1 MIFIYLIDRAFLGL
15 MVLEMLAK
23 VVFEMHAFLNLPVLE
38 MPCLY
43 TTYLSKSPMI
53 ISMDGTLQMIRTSQ
67 ANKSEPMR
75 YKRDGIERYNPER

>member
-43 TTYLSKSPMI
+43 TTQLSTYHFTKFHHILFTP
-53 ISMDGTLQMIRTSQ
+53 
-67 ANKSEPMR
+67 
-75 YKRDGIERYNPER
+75 